1 MHRLGAWLSG
11 IAAAGLIGSILT
23 AIVPEKGRRF
33 MRFAAG
39 LVMILLVL
47 APIRTLSGFSVSD
60 QLASIESSLH
70 QHMEAFAIRAAD
82 GAKSIAVR
90 ETELYLQNELEKQ
103 GISARVRLHAA
114 QTADGEWIYES
125 AAVQS
130 DGMLTPA
137 EAAAVQSMLESQT
150 GIHPDLMQIS
160 GCD

>member
-11 IAAAGLIGSILT
+11 IAAAGLIGAILT

-33 MRFAAG
+33 MRFATG

-47 APIRTLSGFSVSD
+47 APIRTLSGFSISD

-90 ETELYLQNELEKQ
+90 ETEAFLQNELEKQ
-103 GISARVRLHAA
+103 GISARIRLYAA
-114 QTADGEWIYES
+114 QTADGEWVYES

-130 DGMLTPA
+130 DGMLTST
-137 EAAAVQSMLESQT
+137 EAAAVQSLLESQT
-150 GIHPDLMQIS
+150 GIHPEQMHIS